1 MQGEDKWR
9 RDGLG
14 VWDEKMETIIYRMY
28 IEITLYSTGNYSQ
41 YSAIN
46 HNGKDHAKGYVCV
59 CEASLVAQLVKN
71 LPAM

>member
-1 MQGEDKWR
+1 
-9 RDGLG
+9 
-14 VWDEKMETIIYRMY
+14 METIIYRMY

-41 YSAIN
+41 YSVIN

-59 CEASLVAQLVKN
+59 CVCEASLEAQLVKN